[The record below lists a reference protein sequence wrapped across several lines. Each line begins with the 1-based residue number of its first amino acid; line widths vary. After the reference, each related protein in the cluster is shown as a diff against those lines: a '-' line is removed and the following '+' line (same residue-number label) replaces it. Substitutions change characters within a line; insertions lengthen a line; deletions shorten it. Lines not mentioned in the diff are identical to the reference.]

1 MVDKRLAEPKKSTL
15 RCISEIYRTLLSRLQ
30 RTNWVGIMADA
41 SNGLAPIIII
51 KKKKKVSGDGHHG
64 GAWKVAYADFVT
76 AMMAFFLLMW
86 LLNATTEEQRKG
98 IADYFNPTIPISRIS
113 GGGSDGL
120 NGSSIFTEQT
130 YAKMG
135 TGATASSTLAKTKPL
150 TQNEAAEFSESSPAP
165 LTEEEQAAAV
175 AQLEMM
181 LSGESEALSEH
192 IQVKLSPEGIVMEL
206 VDSDDVPLFAL
217 GESDPTGLLVELVA
231 KVTESFGAFGN
242 NIKVVGHT
250 DSLAFRDDFKFDNW
264 DLSTERANVARRML
278 VEEGFPLERIQEV
291 SGRADTDL
299 LVPDDPYAAQNRR
312 ISITLLKQEAAS

>member
-1 MVDKRLAEPKKSTL
+1 
-15 RCISEIYRTLLSRLQ
+15 
-30 RTNWVGIMADA
+30 MADA
-41 SNGLAPIIII
+41 SNGLAPVIII
-51 KKKKKVSGDGHHG
+51 KKKKKGGGDGHHG

-120 NGSSIFTEQT
+120 NGSSIFTEET

-150 TQNEAAEFSESSPAP
+150 TQNEAAKFADEGQGG
-165 LTEEEQAAAV
+165 LTEEQQAAAV

-181 LSGESEALSEH
+181 LSEESKALSDH

-206 VDSDDVPLFAL
+206 VDSEDIPLFAL
-217 GESDPTGLLVELVA
+217 GQSEPTELLVDLVA
-231 KVTESFGAFGN
+231 TVTESFGAFGN
-242 NIKVVGHT
+242 DIKVVGHT
-250 DSLAFRDDFKFDNW
+250 DSLAFRDGMRFDNW
-264 DLSTERANVARRML
+264 DLSTERANVARRLL
-278 VEEGFPLERIQEV
+278 VEKGFPLARIQEV

-299 LVPDDPYAAQNRR
+299 LMPEEPYAAQNRR
-312 ISITLLKQEAAS
+312 ISITLLKQEPTS

>member
-1 MVDKRLAEPKKSTL
+1 MT
-15 RCISEIYRTLLSRLQ
+15 SE
-30 RTNWVGIMADA
+30 A

-51 KKKKKVSGDGHHG
+51 KKKKKVSGGGHHG

-86 LLNATTEEQRKG
+86 LLNATTEDQRKG

-135 TGATASSTLAKTKPL
+135 TGATATNTLKKTTPL
-150 TQNEAAEFSESSPAP
+150 KNDTSGATEAISEAD
-165 LTEEEQAAAV
+165 QAAAV

-181 LSGESEALSEH
+181 LSEESKSLSDH

-206 VDSDDVPLFAL
+206 IDSEDVPLFAL
-217 GESDPTGLLVELVA
+217 GQSEPTELLIDLVA
-231 KVTESFGAFGN
+231 TVSQSFGAFGN
-242 NIKVVGHT
+242 DIKVVGHT
-250 DSLAFRDDFKFDNW
+250 DSLAYRDNMRFDNW

-278 VEEGFPLERIQEV
+278 VEKGFPLARIQEV

-299 LVPDDPYAAQNRR
+299 LIPENPLAAQNRR
-312 ISITLLKQEAAS
+312 ISITLLKQPSTS